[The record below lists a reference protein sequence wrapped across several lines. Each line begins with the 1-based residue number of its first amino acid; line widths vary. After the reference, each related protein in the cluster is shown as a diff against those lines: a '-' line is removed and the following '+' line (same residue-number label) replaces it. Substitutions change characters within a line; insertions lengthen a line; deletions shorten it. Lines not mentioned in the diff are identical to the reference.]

1 MPRQW
6 RIPASDGTGGS
17 GQERKK
23 GDPFPVALTRY
34 LLPHEKRILAT
45 RKHPAL
51 RHATIPGTYRLRV
64 SVSDSAMSE
73 TTTLLKAGATD
84 LVLRMAEAGTG
95 PPGDSALLPSLVPDL
110 AAR

>member
-1 MPRQW
+1 MADPW
-6 RIPASDGTGGS
+6 PVTGTGRS
-17 GQERKK
+17 GQERQN
-23 GDPFPVALTRY
+23 GDSFPAALTRY

-84 LVLRMAEAGTG
+84 LVLRMAEAGTVL
-95 PPGDSALLPSLVPDL
+95 PADPASA
-110 AAR
+110 